1 MSKLNELE
9 FLGVNYMYELN
20 MAAHGNCLKITFE
33 NLRNK
38 CGQEVVEAYIKEM
51 KRRHPNHPVFSI
63 I

>member
-1 MSKLNELE
+1 MVKLNELE

-20 MAAHGNCLKITFE
+20 MAAHDNQLKITFE

-51 KRRHPNHPVFSI
+51 KKRYPDHPVFSI